1 MNGEDIVTEFKAD
14 VWSPELKFSTVALK
28 KKNTLK
34 PFRKVK
40 LTCSDFYF

>member
-28 KKNTLK
+28 KKKHPQT
-34 PFRKVK
+34 FQEG
-40 LTCSDFYF
+40 